1 MPVLPICRTAAAA
14 ALVLAVALPPRLAG
28 AAEALAAVAS
38 NFAKPVAELVTRFEA
53 KTGHTVKVSLGST
66 GKLYAQITHGAPFDL
81 FLAAD
86 QERPRRLEAEGGA
99 VDGSRFTYAEG
110 RLALIRAGGG
120 PVEFERLMDGGFRKL
135 ALANPKLAPYGL
147 AAEQSLRHAGVW
159 ERVAARLVYG
169 ENIGQAYTLVAT
181 GNADSGLV
189 ALSQVKG
196 MADPPAYWLVPA
208 DWHEPIRQDAV
219 LVQRGKGNEAAEG
232 FLAYLRSAAAREIIG
247 DFGYGTP

>member
-1 MPVLPICRTAAAA
+1 MRLLAICLLAAVSVLPG
-14 ALVLAVALPPRLAG
+14 LPRPVW
-28 AAEALAAVAS
+28 AAEATVTVATNFLPAMQILADHYQ
-38 NFAKPVAELVTRFEA
+38 AENGHRLKLV
-53 KTGHTVKVSLGST
+53 SGST
-66 GKLYAQITHGAPFDL
+66 GKLYAQIIHGAPFDL

-86 QERPRRLEAEGGA
+86 QERPRRLEAEGAA
-99 VDGSRFTYAEG
+99 VDGSRFTYAVG

-120 PVEFERLMDGGFRKL
+120 PVEFQRLMDGGFRKL

-232 FLAYLRSAAAREIIG
+232 FLAYLRSGAAREIIG